1 MQYTNRYQYIHRK
14 NSTITSGFFLIKFII
29 ILAAIFG
36 VLSFYGYTPKV
47 LHKDFVEPYIDKF
60 DDAKSKTDAIKTSSE
75 ERDAKYQE
83 YIDEI

>member
-1 MQYTNRYQYIHRK
+1 MQYTNRYQYIH
-14 NSTITSGFFLIKFII
+14 NIHTNTSKGFFLVKFII

-47 LHKDFVEPYIDKF
+47 LHKDFVKPYIDKF
-60 DDAKSKTDAIKTSSE
+60 DDAKNKAEEFKTDSAK
-75 ERDAKYQE
+75 RDAKYQE